1 MKIGIACRYSYKKSK
16 QSAEMVDARSMI
28 HSEQL
33 LDLLRVIVIP
43 KTAPQNGDGSLATPY
58 QPRNINEWYYLTMM
72 KPKNDPTFLSVGGRL
87 IARWGVNG
95 GQFVNY
101 CTDVTTWEEAITENC
116 IGKDSYE
123 NFIRHDVA
131 DAFERFDR
139 SIGIDVDSLNS
150 YTRKALRLDY
160 TRASLSLGQMSDR
173 EAAMRTRGLLNGIG
187 DCDDC
192 FELASSVCSLFLS
205 EAARLPATFV
215 ISLMLLDLVETST
228 TYGKGGA
235 KHYTWRSM
243 LMYGNPVD
251 IPVPGRS
258 QGTKVLG
265 KHPMAGQGTVVQGNA
280 LTLLDRGENLVR
292 DRVIS
297 IMAVWLAHY
306 LAKLFGPKGFTYYIV
321 DAPKHTP
328 WTGPRSPELTR
339 GDEEL
344 KKACRAAVSER
355 CKHPNLL
362 IGGTTVQ
369 YENTAGHTV

>member
-1 MKIGIACRYSYKKSK
+1 MKIGIACRYRFKKDKKS
-16 QSAEMVDARSMI
+16 QEMVDARSMI

-33 LDLLRVIVIP
+33 LDLFRTLVIA
-43 KTAPQNGDGSLATPY
+43 KAAPQTGNGSIAEPY
-58 QPRNINEWYYLTMM
+58 QPKSVSEWYYLAMQEPG
-72 KPKNDPTFLSVGGRL
+72 KDPTFVNVGGRL
-87 IARWGVNG
+87 IARWGTGG

-101 CTDVTTWEEAITENC
+101 CTDVTTWEEAITANC
-116 IGKDSYE
+116 IGKPSYE

-139 SIGIDVDSLNS
+139 SIGMDVDNLNS

-205 EAARLPATFV
+205 EAARLPATFL

-235 KHYTWRSM
+235 KRYTWRSM

-251 IPVPGRS
+251 VPVPGRGG
-258 QGTKVLG
+258 GTKVLG
-265 KHPMAGQGTVVQGNA
+265 KHPMAGQGTVIQGNA
-280 LTLLDRGENLVR
+280 LTLLDRGDNLVR

-297 IMAVWLAHY
+297 IMTVWLAHY
-306 LAKLFGPKGFTYYIV
+306 LAKLFGPKGFAYYIV

-328 WTGPRSPELTR
+328 WTGPRSPELNK

-355 CKHPNLL
+355 CKHNNLL

-369 YENTAGHTV
+369 YENTAGSMV